1 MSRIGKQP
9 IDIPGGVDVKINKRE
24 VTVKGPKGQLQWE
37 FPEVLA
43 VDIKDNR
50 MVVSRP
56 DDSKRNKA
64 LQGLARSLM
73 ANMVT
78 GVTHGFSRDLELH
91 GIGYRAQLQ
100 GNKLVFALGYSH
112 PVEFELPDGIKA
124 EVDKKQTKIT
134 VSGIDKQLV
143 GQVAANLKELRLP
156 DAYKGKG
163 IRHADE
169 RIRLKPGKTAK

>member
-9 IDIPGGVDVKINKRE
+9 IDIPGGVDIKINKRE
-24 VTVKGPKGQLQWE
+24 VTIKGPKGQLQWE
-37 FPEVLA
+37 YPEVLA
-43 VDIKDNR
+43 VDLKDNQ
-50 MVVSRP
+50 MVIKRP
-56 DDSKRNKA
+56 DDSKQKKA

-73 ANMVT
+73 ANMVA
-78 GVTHGFSRDLELH
+78 GVMNGFSRDLELH

-100 GNKLVFALGYSH
+100 GNKLIFSLGYSH
-112 PVEFELPDGIKA
+112 PIEFELPEGIKA

-163 IRHADE
+163 IRYADE

>member
-1 MSRIGKQP
+1 MSRIGEQP
-9 IDIPGGVDVKINKRE
+9 IDIPGGVDIKINKKE
-24 VTVKGPKGQLQWE
+24 VTIKGPKGQLQWE
-37 FPEVLA
+37 YPEVLA
-43 VDIKDNR
+43 VDIKDNK
-50 MVVSRP
+50 MVITRP
-56 DDSKRNKA
+56 DDSKQKKA
-64 LQGLARSLM
+64 LHGLARSLM

-78 GVTHGFSRDLELH
+78 GVLNGFSRDLELH

-100 GNKLVFALGYSH
+100 GNKLVFSLGYSH
-112 PVEFELPDGIKA
+112 PIEFELPEGIKA
-124 EVDKKQTKIT
+124 EVDKKQTKIK

-163 IRHADE
+163 IRYADE